1 MGSASRVGQIPRRKS
16 LLLTTGANVIQDRIR
31 ITRRSTDYSA
41 LLLEYTAVISKDQL
55 YRICHIS
62 KRKATWL
69 LEHGVIPCKDSG
81 KKTRRF
87 QIYTADVVNYLIT
100 LENEPQKVAIPAGIF
115 TNDKNR
121 EKKKSPLTRL
131 THAELKRHLCLRW
144 NSEPDALTITQISK
158 ITGYNMQTV
167 GQWISK
173 GKLQYVS
180 CPDGRK
186 VAKRW
191 LIQFMADYILAS
203 PYRLSYTMR
212 RIVEDLD
219 G

>member
-1 MGSASRVGQIPRRKS
+1 M
-16 LLLTTGANVIQDRIR
+16 
-31 ITRRSTDYSA
+31 STDYSA
-41 LLLEYTAVISKDQL
+41 LLLEYPAVISKDQL

-121 EKKKSPLTRL
+121 EKKKSFRVQIDPKTLFCSNVCHIPSCL
-131 THAELKRHLCLRW
+131 DVCNNENPHQKR
-144 NSEPDALTITQISK
+144 
-158 ITGYNMQTV
+158 Y
-167 GQWISK
+167 
-173 GKLQYVS
+173 
-180 CPDGRK
+180 DG
-186 VAKRW
+186 
-191 LIQFMADYILAS
+191 
-203 PYRLSYTMR
+203 
-212 RIVEDLD
+212 
-219 G
+219 

>member
-1 MGSASRVGQIPRRKS
+1 M
-16 LLLTTGANVIQDRIR
+16 
-31 ITRRSTDYSA
+31 STDYSA
-41 LLLEYTAVISKDQL
+41 LLLEYPAVISKDQL

-131 THAELKRHLCLRW
+131 THAELKKHLCLRW

-158 ITGYNMQTV
+158 ITGY
-167 GQWISK
+167 SD
-173 GKLQYVS
+173 S
-180 CPDGRK
+180 CSCYKQDGESEAAHPCK
-186 VAKRW
+186 PKQALEW
-191 LIQFMADYILAS
+191 PALWFYNSFGAT
-203 PYRLSYTMR
+203 PYH
-212 RIVEDLD
+212 
-219 G
+219 